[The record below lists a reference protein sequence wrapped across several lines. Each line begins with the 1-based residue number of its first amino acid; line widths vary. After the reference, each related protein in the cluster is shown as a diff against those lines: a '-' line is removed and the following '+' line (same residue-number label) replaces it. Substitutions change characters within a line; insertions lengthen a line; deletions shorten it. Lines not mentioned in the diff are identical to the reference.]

1 MKEMILTKKFSFN
14 RILENGSPDHKS
26 LKFWTNTLL
35 FSSILGIVLE
45 SAGLFISGL
54 TLFGLV
60 QDRPKIGGLGI
71 WLIIGFFPLLILA
84 AHCLDKIGEANKTLR
99 IEHYKRLRM
108 ISADCR

>member
-1 MKEMILTKKFSFN
+1 MKEINLTKKFSFN
-14 RILENGSPDHKS
+14 RTLENDSSDHKS
-26 LKFWTNTLL
+26 LKFWTNALL

-54 TLFGLV
+54 SLFGLV
-60 QDRPKIGGLGI
+60 QNRSGISRLGI

-84 AHCLDKIGEANKTLR
+84 AHCLDKIGKANKTLR